1 MATVKEQLYTQ
12 ASDLYNEGLEIL
24 RKEAALTQDGKKDNS
39 FLIQIDYQS
48 WYSKACP
55 VIQQVLPERYKE
67 FIELY
72 QIDNRKKIDFETYTI
87 RDYLLGL
94 SVTRGIYKEE
104 VVDPFRAFFSKYQQ
118 QLFIF
123 NSVLDCL
130 KSRLSDIEGVLQ
142 SNLFESELEA
152 AEELFKKKH
161 LRAAGVL
168 AGVTLESHL
177 SRIFSNHDLKT
188 RKKTPTIS
196 DFNDALK
203 KENIIDVPLWRLIQR
218 LGDIRNLCAH
228 PKDREPKSDEVLD
241 LIIGT
246 KKVIAEIF

>member
-1 MATVKEQLYTQ
+1 MATIKEQLLKD
-12 ASDLYNEGLEIL
+12 AADLYNQGLEIL
-24 RKEAALTQDGKKDNS
+24 KKEAALKQAGKKDDS
-39 FLIQIDYQS
+39 FLIQIEYQS

-55 VIQQVLPERYKE
+55 VIQQVLPERFKE

-72 QIDNRKKIDFETYTI
+72 QIEKRKEIDYVTYTI
-87 RDYLLGL
+87 KDYLLGL

-104 VVDPFRAFFSKYQQ
+104 VVNPFSAFVSKYQQ

-130 KSRLSDIEGVLQ
+130 KSRLSDIESVLQ

-152 AEELFKKKH
+152 AEELLKKKH

-168 AGVTLESHL
+168 AGVTLEAHL
-177 SRIFSNHDLKT
+177 SKTFSNHGLKT

-203 KENIIDVPLWRLIQR
+203 KENIIDIPSWRLIQR

-228 PKDREPKSDEVLD
+228 PKDREPKSDEVQD